1 MRVSDLFRGNGYYIV
16 ITLCAVDYGQ
26 PAHSY
31 ERTFAECIALNQGV
45 VII

>member
-16 ITLCAVDYGQ
+16 ISLRPVDFGQ
-26 PAHSY
+26 PAQSY
-31 ERTFAECIALNQGV
+31 ERTFAECIDINQGV